1 MTIAVVAANV
11 RSDHHNPSDV
21 VNDVLA
27 NATITAG
34 DLLYDDGTGWAV
46 GALTNATTGRVVAVA
61 LAGAAS
67 GAEIPV
73 LTRGRL
79 TGWTGL
85 TAGAR
90 LFSGADGVVAT
101 SASNAS
107 ECGWAIST
115 TDWFFTGSIGAPVA

>member
-11 RSDHHNPSDV
+11 RPINPFPGCVIGDV
-21 VNDVLA
+21 AA

-34 DLLYDDGTGWAV
+34 DLLYHDGTGWAV
-46 GALTNATTGRVVAVA
+46 GAVTNATTGRVVAVA
-61 LAGAAS
+61 LVGGAS
-67 GAEIPV
+67 GEKISV
-73 LTRGRL
+73 LCRGRL

-90 LFSGADGVVAT
+90 LFSGADGVIAA

-107 ECGWAIST
+107 EVGFAIST
-115 TDWFFTGSIGAPVA
+115 TDWYFTGSIGAPVA

>member
-11 RSDHHNPSDV
+11 RPINPFSGDV
-21 VNDVLA
+21 VGDVAA
-27 NATITAG
+27 NATLTAG
-34 DLLYDDGTGWAV
+34 DLVYHDGTGWAV
-46 GALTNATTGRVVAVA
+46 GALTSATTGRVTGVV
-61 LAGAAS
+61 LVGGASTAKV
-67 GAEIPV
+67 PV

-90 LFSGADGVVAT
+90 LFSGADGAVAA
-101 SASNAS
+101 SATNAS

-115 TDWFFTGSIGAPVA
+115 TDWFFTGSVGAPVA